1 MSDFLLSIGY
11 RSWALDMLMA
21 LPLAAALIVLLSRA
35 EHAKWIALWVTLAEF
50 VISSG
55 LWWAFEPGTA
65 AMQFEVRHAWI
76 PDWGITYYLG
86 VDGISLFMVLL
97 TTFTMPLAVLG
108 SFNYIKQHERSYYA
122 LLLVLTTGML
132 GVFVALDLFVF
143 YVFWEIMLIP
153 MYFIIG
159 VWGGGRRLYAA
170 IKFFIF
176 TFVGSLLMLVAI
188 LTIYYVV
195 GRDTLCIRP
204 PAAEHRPGPAVGG
217 LAVWRFRTG
226 VCHQGADVP
235 VPHMAAGRPC
245 GGPDRGLSH
254 PGRYSPQN
262 GDIWIPEIRR
272 SVLPASR
279 SRPNHRGDHCRA
291 VSRRHHLRRARGA
304 RTARFQKTR
313 RILVR

>member
-122 LLLVLTTGML
+122 LLASTTSNNTS
-132 GVFVALDLFVF
+132 DR
-143 YVFWEIMLIP
+143 IMRSLWCSP
-153 MYFIIG
+153 RACS
-159 VWGGGRRLYAA
+159 VCS
-170 IKFFIF
+170 
-176 TFVGSLLMLVAI
+176 SLLICLCS
-188 LTIYYVV
+188 TSS
-195 GRDTLCIRP
+195 GRSC
-204 PAAEHRPGPAVGG
+204 
-217 LAVWRFRTG
+217 
-226 VCHQGADVP
+226 
-235 VPHMAAGRPC
+235 
-245 GGPDRGLSH
+245 
-254 PGRYSPQN
+254 
-262 GDIWIPEIRR
+262 
-272 SVLPASR
+272 
-279 SRPNHRGDHCRA
+279 
-291 VSRRHHLRRARGA
+291 
-304 RTARFQKTR
+304 
-313 RILVR
+313 